1 MGEREKERELKLV
14 NLLGLVG
21 IPTHAIKK
29 ELKQKIGV
37 IVNEKKVFKEIERW
51 LRSCR
56 ILQLELQN

>member
-14 NLLGLVG
+14 NFFGLVG
-21 IPTHAIKK
+21 ISTHAIKK

>member
-1 MGEREKERELKLV
+1 MKLV
-14 NLLGLVG
+14 NFFGLVG
-21 IPTHAIKK
+21 ISTHAIKK